1 MAQKKLTQIEKLE
14 RQRDKD
20 IISLAGRL
28 RRIDIYISSRHVLKQ
43 KALERKFYYVQV
55 RQRAIETGRTHRT
68 ADRIIA
74 VQDRKL
80 RNYNLQEAQATADKR
95 ASREKLQKLQKEKA
109 SQVVRW
115 VKRYSW
121 SAPYVGHN
129 KRDIE
134 VALWLDAPRQSHE
147 LMGRFLEEFAR
158 IFLNS
163 FYYSDYADNADFS
176 TLIPASDP
184 PTEER
189 ASSSMA
195 MLMHFEYTD
204 VKNPNNNRLTRTVSI
219 SSVDDGRIKAQQ
231 LGEEERER

>member
-1 MAQKKLTQIEKLE
+1 MAEKKLTQIEKLE
-14 RQRDKD
+14 RKRDKD

-28 RRIDIYISSRHVLKQ
+28 RRIDIYISSRQILRR

-74 VQDRKL
+74 VQDRKV

-134 VALWLDAPRQSHE
+134 VALWLDAPRQTHE
-147 LMGRFLEEFAR
+147 TMKMFVEEFAR
-158 IFLNS
+158 LFLNS
-163 FYYSDYADNADFS
+163 FYYSDYADNSDFDS
-176 TLIPASDP
+176 LISATDAPA
-184 PTEER
+184 EER
-189 ASSSMA
+189 VSSSTG

-219 SSVDDGRIKAQQ
+219 SSVDDGRIKAEQ